1 MIYVGKFLGFGFRFI
16 WLTSGRLFF
25 FFERK
30 QFLRQPRALKDVS
43 ILSPVKVVFVNGQE
57 LLLSLL
63 CVLNSAR
70 NGQLSDQL
78 LHLPVGPSSS
88 SQSSRRHQLTF

>member
-16 WLTSGRLFF
+16 WLVGCF